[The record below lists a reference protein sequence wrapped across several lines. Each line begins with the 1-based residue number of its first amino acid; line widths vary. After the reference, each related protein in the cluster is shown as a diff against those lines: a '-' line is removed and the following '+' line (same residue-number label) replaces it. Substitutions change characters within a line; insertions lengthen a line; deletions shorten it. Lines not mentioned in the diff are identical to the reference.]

1 MSRMNW
7 PDTNAEMD
15 LRDSRDSASA
25 EVFDLARILSRAFE
39 ELPTQQRRQLAKLAK
54 EGGYHFERD
63 GTLVR
68 EKPYQ
73 PVRGIEY

>member
-7 PDTNAEMD
+7 PDTNAELA
-15 LRDSRDSASA
+15 LRDSLDSVHS
-25 EVFDLARILSRAFE
+25 EKFDLAQILSRTFM
-39 ELPTQQRRQLAKLAK
+39 ELPTKHRQHLAKLAK
-54 EGGYHFERD
+54 EGGYRFERD

-68 EKPYQ
+68 EKPYR